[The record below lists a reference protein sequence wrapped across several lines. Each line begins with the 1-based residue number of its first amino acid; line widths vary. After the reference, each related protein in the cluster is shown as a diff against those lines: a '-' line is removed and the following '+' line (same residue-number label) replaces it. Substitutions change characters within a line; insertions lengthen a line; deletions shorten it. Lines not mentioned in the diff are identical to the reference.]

1 MAIKKVG
8 GAKAPSAAAPLQEI
22 DAEVMATRRKNRR
35 MILAYTALW
44 SALYYGFGMAYYC
57 TRARKAN
64 AEGDMVHWTVVDSIY
79 FATVTMT
86 TTGYGDLKPHDT
98 ETRYVT
104 VFYLLFGLLIT
115 FPAIAT
121 TLAPYYSRLDYAL
134 YSVTERF
141 LRKYVGKIAENK
153 LVDIDGD
160 GLADYEQPPGPFI
173 FYLKGV
179 SSWLFLW
186 IMSQVLFAIGYIYID
201 TSAEW
206 DFDTAFYVCIVTA
219 TTVGYG
225 DIGVSDEDGPKLFA
239 CFHIL
244 YSVSSLAA
252 LLNTV
257 TELQSERR
265 VMLRKGNLLQRQLDV
280 DLIQSLDKDN
290 NGLDKL
296 EFIVRPRASSPPQPA
311 RRPPARQARPWS
323 SEHCERACTMHAS
336 LLARVQSVQPVQLRP
351 VCSARHTRAASLRWA
366 CSRSSRS
373 SSGTT
378 SSLS

>member
-296 EFIVRPRASSPPQPA
+296 EFIVGMLTKLEILQWDDVEPF
-311 RRPPARQARPWS
+311 
-323 SEHCERACTMHAS
+323 
-336 LLARVQSVQPVQLRP
+336 
-351 VCSARHTRAASLRWA
+351 
-366 CSRSSRS
+366 
-373 SSGTT
+373 
-378 SSLS
+378 